1 MKGGLHLFL
10 YLAQV
15 RVQLEFGAAATELT
29 PLLPPSASFKVKAYH
44 AKIRMLNGSYQLAP
58 NRLYINLQISVGV

>member
-15 RVQLEFGAAATELT
+15 RVQFGAATTELT

-44 AKIRMLNGSYQLAP
+44 AKIRMLNGLYQLAP